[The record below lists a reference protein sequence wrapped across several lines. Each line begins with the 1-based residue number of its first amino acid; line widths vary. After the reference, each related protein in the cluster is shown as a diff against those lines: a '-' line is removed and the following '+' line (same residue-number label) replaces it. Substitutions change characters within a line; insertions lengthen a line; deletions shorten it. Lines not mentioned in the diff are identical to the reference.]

1 MTSVRRNRR
10 GGIPLFLFAALL
22 GADGAGA
29 QDTPT
34 AQQQVEG
41 IVREGVAY
49 AKIQLEQEFSFLP
62 FAVIQHADGR
72 IERLLGPTGA
82 ELDALDTP
90 ELQADPDR
98 ALSLLELR
106 VERLAKAKGDF
117 SVVGIFS
124 DDDVK
129 LPDGRQSDAIQAEM
143 EHVSGYC
150 ADVYLPY
157 GRVESTLTYGEQ
169 ISEPGQGLVFRCK

>member
-1 MTSVRRNRR
+1 MTWHRT
-10 GGIPLFLFAALL
+10 GGIALFLFAAACWTH
-22 GADGAGA
+22 GARAEEA
-29 QDTPT
+29 STP
-34 AQQQVEG
+34 QQQVDR
-41 IVREGVAY
+41 IVREGVVY
-49 AKIQLEQEFSFLP
+49 AKTQLEQEFSFLP
-62 FAVIQHADGR
+62 FALIQHADGR
-72 IERLLGPTGA
+72 IERILGPTGA

-90 ELQADPDR
+90 ELQDDPNR

-106 VERLAKAKGDF
+106 VEREAKAKGDF

-150 ADVYLPY
+150 ADIYLPY
-157 GRVESTLTYGEQ
+157 GRVENTLSYGNEISTQGA
-169 ISEPGQGLVFRCK
+169 GLVFRCK